1 MLAMPNA
8 VGVKPLG
15 EFVPYA
21 RAPFVSASA
30 CVRNAD
36 YLPRILRSPA
46 VAACKNLRPG
56 SVW

>member
-1 MLAMPNA
+1 RRLSPAP
-8 VGVKPLG
+8 
-15 EFVPYA
+15 E

-46 VAACKNLRPG
+46 VAACKNHRPG